1 MLFGVLFHR
10 KHDDDDEYYYDDQ
23 TSRFGQNL
31 TNDDYEEY
39 DETVQDLNHNHKKL
53 WLLILGLITC
63 IGLFFGL
70 EYNKI
75 DSAADKVLSAKKT
88 ETSKRVSAGKP
99 ITVLTLGTDVG
110 ALGRD
115 PADAGNTDSMELI
128 TINPQKKQMMM
139 ISLPRD
145 ILVKAKTNDGPDYVK
160 LNAVYR
166 LGGPKAAMKQ
176 VDELLNIHVDYYALV
191 NMGTLKKVVNTVH
204 GVNVDNPF
212 PFDYEGHHFP
222 KGKQHLNGNDALKF
236 SRMRYDDPNNDYG
249 RQARQQQVLMS
260 VVHQFKRS
268 GSLKVVN
275 SMLDAVS
282 EGLRTNVARG
292 DIANLYRNYKPAM
305 DHVSTDH
312 FQGQNAMIDGVSF
325 QIASPQEINRISK
338 TVHDQ
343 LGDSKHHDVTNH
355 ETKMYKSQPNFDGG
369 LNQGFILPGGARYN
383 TPGSGNGSDF
393 VLGSHQ
399 QVHEEQ
405 QAKMLSDA
413 DLFGDAN

>member
-1 MLFGVLFHR
+1 M
-10 KHDDDDEYYYDDQ
+10 
-23 TSRFGQNL
+23 
-31 TNDDYEEY
+31 
-39 DETVQDLNHNHKKL
+39 
-53 WLLILGLITC
+53 GLITC

-222 KGKQHLNGNDALKF
+222 KG
-236 SRMRYDDPNNDYG
+236 
-249 RQARQQQVLMS
+249 
-260 VVHQFKRS
+260 
-268 GSLKVVN
+268 
-275 SMLDAVS
+275 
-282 EGLRTNVARG
+282 
-292 DIANLYRNYKPAM
+292 
-305 DHVSTDH
+305 
-312 FQGQNAMIDGVSF
+312 
-325 QIASPQEINRISK
+325 
-338 TVHDQ
+338 
-343 LGDSKHHDVTNH
+343 
-355 ETKMYKSQPNFDGG
+355 
-369 LNQGFILPGGARYN
+369 N
-383 TPGSGNGSDF
+383 T
-393 VLGSHQ
+393 
-399 QVHEEQ
+399 
-405 QAKMLSDA
+405 
-413 DLFGDAN
+413 